1 MTAVVA
7 ILGVVVALLTVV
19 VVSLLRS
26 HADILR
32 ALHDAGVR
40 MDDHGKP
47 GAGALRP
54 LGRSQVPEEGTAL
67 AAVAALDLTG
77 TSPRG
82 DALSISLTSTP
93 RTLLAFLSSGCLT
106 CRELWATIDDE
117 GQPGLRSLGARLVV
131 VGKSPSEESPAAL
144 LDLEPTSAPTILSSE
159 AWVHYGVPVSPYFV
173 LVDGRERR
181 VIGEGAGRSWAQVV
195 RLLEQSL
202 ADTGGEATPE
212 GAIDRRSFLTGR
224 DRERRAD
231 RALLEAGIRPGDPS
245 LRPNVPLDVEP
256 QPGDPE
262 DLGRV

>member
-7 ILGVVVALLTVV
+7 ILAVVVALLTVV

-32 ALHDAGVR
+32 ALHDAGLR
-40 MDDHGKP
+40 IDDYGKP
-47 GAGALRP
+47 GAPRP
-54 LGRSQVPEEGTAL
+54 LGRSQVPDEGSAL
-67 AAVAALDLTG
+67 AAAALDLTG
-77 TSPRG
+77 TSPTG
-82 DALSISLTSTP
+82 DVLSISLTSTP

-159 AWVHYGVPVSPYFV
+159 AWAHYGVPVSPYFV

-195 RLLEQSL
+195 RLLEQSI

-231 RALLEAGIRPGDPS
+231 RALLEAGIQPGDPS
-245 LRPNVPLDVEP
+245 LRPKVPVDVEP